1 MFGRLPGSV
10 NLGKPRWLTIAQ
22 KLTSTLAAP
31 LCVLCGGPGQ
41 QGHELWGLDLC
52 RYCEQ
57 ACPRPAAD
65 SAPGA
70 PFPECL
76 DATRALFLYEDP
88 VDRLVTGLKFRGEL
102 ACARVLGTLL
112 ARHVVAADIRLPQ
125 ALVPLPLHA
134 SRYRERGFNQAEVIA
149 RHVASRT
156 GVPLETSLLHRV
168 RATAAQ
174 TTLNAAERR
183 CNCAGAFAVRAGRHC
198 PVRVAL
204 LDDVM
209 TTGST
214 ASAAASALRAAGA
227 RHVELWV
234 CAVAPRYGW

>member
-10 NLGKPRWLTIAQ
+10 NLGNPRWLTIGQ

-41 QGHELWGLDLC
+41 LGDELWGLDLC
-52 RYCEQ
+52 RYCEE
-57 ACPRPAAD
+57 ACPRPPAAP
-65 SAPGA
+65 AQGA
-70 PFPECL
+70 PRHESFQ
-76 DATRALFLYEDP
+76 ATRALFLYEDP

-112 ARHVVAADIRLPQ
+112 ARQVAAAGIRLPQ

-134 SRYRERGFNQAEVIA
+134 SRYRERGFNQAEAVA

-156 GVPLETSLLHRV
+156 GVPLDALLLQRL
-168 RATAAQ
+168 RATAPQ
-174 TTLNAAERR
+174 TTLSASERR
-183 CNCAGAFAVRAGRHC
+183 HNCTGAFAARPGRRS
-198 PVRVAL
+198 PARVAL

-214 ASAAASALRAAGA
+214 AAAAAEALRAAGA

-234 CAVAPRYGW
+234 CALALA